1 MSSNELK
8 ESSALEVENA
18 TPDSE
23 SAEDEYHLRARTVIA
38 IITLSLAYTCSS
50 VATIGPG
57 TTITQVTNN
66 LGDKKN
72 QSWMANV
79 VLLPLIGFHP
89 VWVRASQE
97 SLNGARAKLPSG
109 AIV

>member
-1 MSSNELK
+1 MSSSELK
-8 ESSALEVENA
+8 ESSALEMENA
-18 TPDSE
+18 TPDTE

-50 VATIGPG
+50 IATIGPG
-57 TTITQVTNN
+57 TTITQVTDN
-66 LGDKKN
+66 LGDKED
-72 QSWMANV
+72 QSWIANV

-97 SLNGARAKLPSG
+97 SLNGAVAKPTSG